1 MLEQSFSKWLEKEVL
16 AIKYALLVAL
26 EKRDNMLYIEAP
38 LLREE
43 YMQKIGI
50 YEEQVLKNE
59 LEVSLLEKKKLLIQT
74 ALNRREPINLEEI
87 EKQLEEERKQH
98 IEQLNQNYK
107 RSSVSS
113 NLTLEEKEE
122 LQKLYKEIINDF
134 HPEVHAD
141 MTEFQKKLYKRA
153 MAAYQKQQ
161 LEELRLVHEML
172 YAKDAAELTL
182 DLTFETSDISEMM
195 EEDTEKIADQ
205 LTEDYSLAAELF
217 GCFELLEEDGILL
230 SAKQQ
235 YEAKEKDVW
244 SEIEQINMEFP
255 FIAKETLQNEELT
268 KEYLNSLENRMNS
281 CNESMTEL
289 QSQIAE
295 MLGV

>member
-113 NLTLEEKEE
+113 NLTMEEKEE

-172 YAKDAAELTL
+172 YAKDATELTL
-182 DLTFETSDISEMM
+182 DLTFETSDISEMG

-255 FIAKETLQNEELT
+255 FIAKETLRNEELT